1 MLYFDLNQ
9 KMLFRVVLNNDINK
23 SLILYPIETH
33 YNRHIKV
40 TKFIFVSWRL
50 LKQLP

>member
-1 MLYFDLNQ
+1 MLEATTMLYFDLNQ

-33 YNRHIKV
+33 CN
-40 TKFIFVSWRL
+40 
-50 LKQLP
+50 